1 MKALDRKLVR
11 DLFAMKSQAIAI
23 ALVIGCGVS
32 AFVMAVSTMNSLNK
46 TRAAYYQEQR
56 FGDVFARLKRAP
68 NSLADRIAEIP
79 GVLRVQ
85 TRVEVEIILD
95 MPDMQEPASG
105 RLISVPGGP
114 SRSLNEIY
122 LRTGRWIDPAKPDEI
137 IVSEA
142 FAAAHHLRPGDSF
155 RAIVQGNRMT
165 LTVAGTGLSPE
176 YIYEVRPGELLPD
189 NLRFGVMW
197 MSYRQLAQ
205 LGELDGSF
213 NSVSLQLMRGAS
225 VPDVLRR
232 LDILIAPYGGAGSF
246 TREDQ
251 ISHRMVSDE
260 MTQLRAMA
268 TLPTSI
274 FLGVAAFLLNVVLAR
289 LIHTQ
294 REQIAMIK
302 AFGYSGREVGLHYAK
317 LAGII
322 AFTGCAAGIAGGT
335 LIGQSLTRMYSRFFH
350 LPVMRHEVE
359 LWQVAVAILVTLV
372 AAGVGVFKTVRKA
385 ASLPPAEAMRPEA
398 PVTARVTWLE
408 KFGLLGGLRQSTKI
422 SVRSLIARPLR
433 TLFSIVGIAM
443 ALGVLILGT
452 FTEDIVNVVLDT
464 QFQRAQRQDFSL
476 ALMEPSSEDVVH
488 NLENLPGAGRTEV
501 FRSVSTRIRAGHRWR
516 RVGLMGYTDSR
527 VIYPVLDMD
536 MNPIPMRD
544 DGILISKTLANILHV
559 KPGDSVQVEV
569 LEGRRRLANL
579 PVRGLVNDFAGLSAY
594 MRIEGVWRL
603 LGEGPTISGAHV
615 KIDPAQLHRFYR
627 EVKNT
632 PAIAAVNS
640 KGAMLRSF
648 RDTMAE
654 NLLAMKLFNI
664 VFACIIAFGVV
675 YNNARIA
682 ASERSREFATLRVLG
697 FSRREVSRLFLGEV
711 GSVLAAGLPLGLLC
725 GYGFAVLT
733 VLGLQTESQRFPVVI
748 LPSTYAFALSVITV
762 ASVISGLVVR
772 RKLDKLDLIGVL
784 KARD

>member
-1 MKALDRKLVR
+1 MRAIDRKLVR
-11 DLFAMKSQAIAI
+11 DLFTMKSQAIAI

-32 AFVMAVSTMNSLNK
+32 AFVMALSTMTSLNT

-56 FGDVFARLKRAP
+56 FGDIFARLKRAP
-68 NSLADRIAEIP
+68 NALADRIAEIP

-95 MPDMQEPASG
+95 MPDMEEPASG
-105 RLISVPGGP
+105 RLISVLDEPGH
-114 SRSLNEIY
+114 SLNEVY
-122 LRTGRWIDPAKPDEI
+122 LRTGRWIDPAKPGEV

-142 FAAAHHLRPGDSF
+142 FAAAHHLHPGDSF

-197 MSYRQLAQ
+197 MAYRQLAQ
-205 LGELDGSF
+205 LSDLDGSF

-232 LDILIAPYGGAGSF
+232 LDTLIAPYGGAGSY

-289 LIHTQ
+289 LISTQ

-317 LAGII
+317 LAGSI
-322 AFTGCAAGIAGGT
+322 AFTGCVAGIAGGT
-335 LIGQSLTRMYSRFFH
+335 YIGQSLTRMYSRFFH

-359 LWQVAVAILVTLV
+359 LWQIAVAILVTLG
-372 AAGVGVFKTVRKA
+372 AAGIGVFKTVRKA
-385 ASLPPAEAMRPEA
+385 AALPPAEAMRPEA
-398 PVTARVTWLE
+398 PVAARITWLE
-408 KFGLLGGLRQSTKI
+408 KFGVLGRLSQSKKI
-422 SVRSLIARPLR
+422 SIRNLAARPLR
-433 TLFSIVGIAM
+433 TLLSIVGISM

-476 ALMEPSSEDVVH
+476 ALMEPSSEDVLH
-488 NLENLPGAGRTEV
+488 DLENLPGVGRTEV
-501 FRSVSTRIRAGHRWR
+501 FRSVSTRIRSGHRWR
-516 RVGLMGYTDSR
+516 RVGLMGYEGDR

-536 MNPIPMRD
+536 MKPIAMRD
-544 DGILISKTLANILHV
+544 DGILISKTLAEILHV
-559 KPGDSVQVEV
+559 RPGDSVQVEV
-569 LEGRRRLANL
+569 LEGRRPVANL
-579 PVRGLVNDFAGLSAY
+579 IVRGLVNDFAGLSAY

-603 LGEGPTISGAHV
+603 LEEGPTISGAHV
-615 KIDPAQLHRFYR
+615 KIDPQQRTRFYR

-640 KGAMLRSF
+640 KGAMLQSF

-654 NLLAMKLFNI
+654 NLLTMKLFN
-664 VFACIIAFGVV
+664 VGFACIIAFGVV
-675 YNNARIA
+675 YNSARIA

-697 FSRREVSRLFLGEV
+697 FSRQEVSRLFLGEV
-711 GSVLAAGLPLGLLC
+711 GSVLAAGLPIGLLC
-725 GYGFAVLT
+725 GYGFAVLA
-733 VLGLQTESQRFPVVI
+733 VVGLQTESQRFPLVI
-748 LPSTYAFALSVITV
+748 LRSTYAFALSVITV
-762 ASVISGLVVR
+762 ASVISSLWVR